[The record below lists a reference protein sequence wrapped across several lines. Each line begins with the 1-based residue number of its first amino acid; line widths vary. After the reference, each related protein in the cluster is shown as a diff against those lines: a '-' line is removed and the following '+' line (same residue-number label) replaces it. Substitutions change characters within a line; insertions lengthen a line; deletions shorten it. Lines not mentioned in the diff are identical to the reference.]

1 MQKIS
6 TFIDKCRWVVMKTKT
21 NADKK
26 PRMPI
31 LRERLN
37 ELRGELSYAEFAE
50 KLDISRATVGFYLAG
65 ERVPDALT
73 LKKIAE
79 KCKVSVDYLLGLSDA
94 ANLDNMVIGS
104 ELGLSDKAIDGLRK
118 STDNPFRKVIINELL
133 EDDKMLSYISQYLF
147 SFLEEERKSSR
158 FRYVPV
164 RNELTEGYADMNLVR
179 LIELLPLWRR
189 DMIDKI
195 KSKDDLANELLLR
208 YIASRTN
215 KEFCKYE
222 LSRLQDTEETIDI
235 DEPEYDPDDEED
247 YEDIELG
254 SYHITIGMP
263 VEDRESALQEM
274 LNFLEGLS
282 HS

>member
-1 MQKIS
+1 
-6 TFIDKCRWVVMKTKT
+6 MKTKI

-94 ANLDNMVIGS
+94 ANLDNMAIGS

-133 EDDKMLSYISQYLF
+133 EDDEMLSYISRYLF
-147 SFLEEERKSSR
+147 SFLEEERKNSR
-158 FRYVPV
+158 FRFVPV
-164 RNELTEGYADMNLVR
+164 RDELAKGYADMNLVR

-195 KSKDDLANELLLR
+195 KSKNDLVDELLLL

-215 KEFCKYE
+215 KTRCERE
-222 LSRLQDTEETIDI
+222 LALLQGTEETVDS
-235 DEPEYDPDDEED
+235 DEPEHDPDYEES

-263 VEDRESALQEM
+263 VEDQESALQEI

-282 HS
+282 RS

>member
-1 MQKIS
+1 MKG
-6 TFIDKCRWVVMKTKT
+6 DENENECR
-21 NADKK
+21 KK

-118 STDNPFRKVIINELL
+118 SINNPFRKIIINELL
-133 EDDKMLSYISQYLF
+133 EDDKMLSYISRYLF
-147 SFLEEERKSSR
+147 SFLEEERENSR
-158 FRYVPV
+158 FRFVPV
-164 RNELTEGYADMNLVR
+164 RDELAKGYADMNLVK

-195 KSKDDLANELLLR
+195 KGKEDLANELLLR

-215 KEFCKYE
+215 KGRCEYE
-222 LSRLQDTEETIDI
+222 LSRLQGKIDCN
-235 DEPEYDPDDEED
+235 EPEYDPDEEED
-247 YEDIELG
+247 YEDIDLG

-263 VEDRESALQEM
+263 VEDRESALQEI
-274 LNFLEGLS
+274 LTFFEGLS
-282 HS
+282 RS